1 MGYVVYD
8 AKYMKSE
15 EFFAQHP
22 ELSEQ
27 SDRKLLT
34 DVLFKALANKDIPSR
49 AVLAEKLL
57 AWGADV
63 TAVHE
68 ERVNVV
74 HVFASRVKDPA
85 LEAPLLRR
93 LLEAGAD
100 PNLQSGRYG
109 TPLEEFMYKP
119 RLDEDDLAPVY
130 DVWFAHP
137 GLDFSMVDRNGRD
150 LLDKVR
156 RVRGSSPKLVE
167 RVERYIVEHGGVLPP
182 NPYV

>member
-8 AKYMKSE
+8 AKKLKPE

-34 DVLFKALANKDIPSR
+34 DVLFEALANKDVPSR

-57 AWGADV
+57 DWGADV
-63 TAVHE
+63 ATIDE
-68 ERVNVV
+68 ERVNVL
-74 HVFASRVKDPA
+74 HVFAARVKDPA
-85 LEAPLLRR
+85 REAPLLRR

-100 PNLQSGRYG
+100 PNLQSGRFG
-109 TPLEEFMYKP
+109 TPLEELMYKP

-130 DVWFAHP
+130 DVWFEHP
-137 GLDFSMVDRNGRD
+137 GLDFSMADRNGRD